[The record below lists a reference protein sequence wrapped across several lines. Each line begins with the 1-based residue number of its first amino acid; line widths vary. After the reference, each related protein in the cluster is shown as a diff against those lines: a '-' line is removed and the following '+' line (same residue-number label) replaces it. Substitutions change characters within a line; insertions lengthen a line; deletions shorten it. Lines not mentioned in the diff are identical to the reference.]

1 MEIILYTTKDEDR
14 IINKTLEHKYT
25 IEIDFKD
32 STNLMNPMISLFE
45 EESVDLQSV
54 NYAYIPEFKR
64 YYFIRNVNVTSGGI
78 YYILLECDV
87 LETYK
92 EEILE
97 SKAEITRSI
106 KDNDYRTIAPSSE
119 VRKEVDIYEYSKG
132 FTGDSSIIL
141 TTVGKGGY

>member
-1 MEIILYTTKDEDR
+1 MLYTTQDEDR
-14 IINKTLEHKYT
+14 VINKTLGHKYT

-54 NYAYIPEFKR
+54 NYAYIPEFER

-78 YYILLECDV
+78 YYLLLECDV

-92 EEILE
+92 EEILA
-97 SKAEITRSI
+97 SKAEITRGI
-106 KDNDYRTIAPSSE
+106 KDNDYRAIAPSSE
-119 VRKEVDIYEYSKG
+119 VRKEVDIYEYTKG